1 MQFNFLTFASLAVL
15 AARSF
20 ATPVSNNVT
29 PLIVDTPLNVI
40 QCKENII
47 FWEGGIAPFTI
58 LTSSE
63 ISSVLKDN
71 SADAFLTVSDI
82 QFTQISLVLPNTGVG
97 ETVLFKVNDSQG
109 LTADTAFIAI
119 GTGSN
124 DTTCFAPAL
133 A

>member
-20 ATPVSNNVT
+20 ADPFHRRHSS
-29 PLIVDTPLNVI
+29 
-40 QCKENII
+40 QCHSMQGEHYLLGRRHRSIYDRKYS
-47 FWEGGIAPFTI
+47 
-58 LTSSE
+58 LYQHD
-63 ISSVLKDN
+63 VLKDN

-82 QFTQISLVLPNTGVG
+82 QFTQISLVLPNTGAG

-119 GTGSN
+119 GAGSN